1 MNPILEIISIEP
13 DLVEKDGTTHYI
25 ATAVL
30 QDVYKV
36 QTGRLDPPEWA
47 PGQCSSGFAVDPGEE
62 HPPLQGSAKEQLAYI
77 NSLESSGLLRWMSDY
92 DQEPLI

>member
-30 QDVYKV
+30 QDVYEV
-36 QTGRLDPPEWA
+36 PTGRLDPPEWR
-47 PGQCSSGFAVDPGEE
+47 PGQCSTAFAIDPMEE
-62 HPPLQGSAKEQLAYI
+62 HPPLTGSAQEQLSYVE
-77 NSLESSGLLRWMSDY
+77 SLHVTWVTDDDDAR
-92 DQEPLI
+92 LI

>member
-30 QDVYKV
+30 QDVYEV
-36 QTGRLDPPEWA
+36 PTGRLDPPEWR
-47 PGQCSSGFAVDPGEE
+47 PGQCSTAFAVDPWDE
-62 HPPLQGSAKEQLAYI
+62 HPPLNGSAQEQLSYI
-77 NSLESSGLLRWMSDY
+77 ESLHMTWVTDDDDAR
-92 DQEPLI
+92 LI